1 MRGTHITCYKK
12 IRSANYA
19 LAQCK
24 NKLPLQARL
33 TIFRSLVQSYLGW
46 GSAIFGATRQS
57 EINKL
62 EAAQNKAFRN
72 ALGLKFNAH
81 TIEYYSEY
89 KILKAQD
96 LMLSTRCLF
105 AFKQHKGFMPNSFN
119 KHFHYSYEQGDR
131 EKRDS
136 CLNFSRPLN
145 VDQGSEIFPLA
156 EIIKA

>member
-1 MRGTHITCYKK
+1 MLHVTK
-12 IRSANYA
+12 IRSANCA

-89 KILKAQD
+89 KILKAHD
-96 LMLSTRCLF
+96 LMLSTRYLF
-105 AFKQHKGFMPNSFN
+105 VFK
-119 KHFHYSYEQGDR
+119 
-131 EKRDS
+131 
-136 CLNFSRPLN
+136 
-145 VDQGSEIFPLA
+145 
-156 EIIKA
+156 